1 MQTDRLSKKNLLSYA
16 ESIGGKDM
24 YFKFRKALR
33 EAGVIEKP
41 ELNRKQIQN
50 TLRKVVQSGGVA
62 LDRMKME
69 KLIDEHE
76 RRRQAYVRLAIDR
89 DIQLEEKAN
98 PGLYSEVG
106 TFGGTKRYE
115 YKRSTNV
122 PKNIS
127 ISANTDASSSIFHM
141 NQGSGLK
148 KTPQAKAI
156 GRGPVTSISKL
167 NRPNRTK

>member
-1 MQTDRLSKKNLLSYA
+1 
-16 ESIGGKDM
+16 M

-76 RRRQAYVRLAIDR
+76 RRRQAYVRIAIDR

-106 TFGGTKRYE
+106 TFGGTKRYDF
-115 YKRSTNV
+115 KRAVNV
-122 PKNIS
+122 PKNTS
-127 ISANTDASSSIFHM
+127 ISANKDASSSIFHM
-141 NQGSGLK
+141 NQEPGLK
-148 KTPQAKAI
+148 KMPQSKVI
-156 GRGPVTSISKL
+156 GRGAVTSISKL